1 MTFGLLGERKR
12 KLTAAV
18 LADRHSSE
26 GKGTRCMSNERSG
39 EVSDSEEE
47 GDIGAIGRILLKAL
61 QRNREKSEAVI
72 HSISSLLAVDIPC
85 DDKGEI

>member
-1 MTFGLLGERKR
+1 M
-12 KLTAAV
+12 LTAAV

-61 QRNREKSEAVI
+61 QRNREKSEAAI
-72 HSISSLLAVDIPC
+72 LLSISSLHAVDIPC
-85 DDKGEI
+85 DEEGEI